1 MLKKTQCITKSP
13 NNDWARSLCSQIIV
27 VHIKISHFNPLS
39 DVGKLE
45 YSVPCLCIKKNLN
58 AQYNVNGTMKTN
70 SQWYPNF

>member
-45 YSVPCLCIKKNLN
+45 YSVPCLCIKK
-58 AQYNVNGTMKTN
+58 T
-70 SQWYPNF
+70 